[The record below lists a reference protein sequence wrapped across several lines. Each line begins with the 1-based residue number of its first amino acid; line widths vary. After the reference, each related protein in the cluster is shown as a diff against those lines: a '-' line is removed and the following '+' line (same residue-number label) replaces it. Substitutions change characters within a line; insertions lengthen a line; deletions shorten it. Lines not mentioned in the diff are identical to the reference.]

1 MPDELNSPNHQA
13 VVTAQFSTKGD
24 NKILKGQLID
34 MEIPDT
40 WVLLVQG
47 FQEEQ
52 GYSCARRP
60 VLFLHVKGPSTQ
72 QVAPFFSKPYIVE
85 KKAVKLGTRRMSRFK
100 VAVSPLLGHRLSI
113 TSLLWYCEGTHRVGL
128 GDEPSNFQSP

>member
-24 NKILKGQLID
+24 NKILKRQLID

-47 FQEEQ
+47 F
-52 GYSCARRP
+52 
-60 VLFLHVKGPSTQ
+60 
-72 QVAPFFSKPYIVE
+72 
-85 KKAVKLGTRRMSRFK
+85 
-100 VAVSPLLGHRLSI
+100 
-113 TSLLWYCEGTHRVGL
+113 
-128 GDEPSNFQSP
+128 